1 MYKIAKLTFEAA
13 DGAQKDG
20 QLQEQV
26 ENYFSAL
33 INQGRVAEYFL
44 MQQEGALVAI
54 ASLPEEDALS
64 EQYDNKY
71 VKRFSEGLSVHWEL
85 IGEEAFDSHVCTCQH
100 PSCYLLDG
108 DGEEDGPVF
117 CGDCGGEV
125 PLYRVPADET
135 QEHASLIS
143 WQLSYQA
150 MLTLWCESLSDRF
163 TRRQIEHPASALN
176 REGRRLGA
184 KYGRSISVGNAGL
197 RFPKRNHKTTGNTM
211 KVQYLGTGAAEG
223 VPAVFCN
230 CEYCR
235 GLRVRMAAGRAGR
248 EVRSRSQVILDGELS
263 VDFPPDAYS
272 HSLAHGVDLSAIKYL
287 LVTHS
292 HMDHFYAHDFILRG
306 YKYAHEMT
314 EAQLTIFGN
323 AEVCSVFRE
332 DTRREM
338 KDSVAPN
345 IDLRT
350 VGAYQELAFEDWRAY
365 TFPAQH
371 SSKEP
376 LLYLIERGGK
386 RVLHLTDTGKLP
398 DESMDFLKALKK
410 RADLVTFDCTF
421 LWDKT
426 EPGARHMGLDEVSY
440 TVGRLERAGIA
451 DERTKKVIT
460 HFSHNSTPTAEAVAR
475 AEREFGFIAAYDGM
489 MLEI

>member
-1 MYKIAKLTFEAA
+1 
-13 DGAQKDG
+13 
-20 QLQEQV
+20 
-26 ENYFSAL
+26 
-33 INQGRVAEYFL
+33 
-44 MQQEGALVAI
+44 
-54 ASLPEEDALS
+54 
-64 EQYDNKY
+64 
-71 VKRFSEGLSVHWEL
+71 
-85 IGEEAFDSHVCTCQH
+85 
-100 PSCYLLDG
+100 
-108 DGEEDGPVF
+108 
-117 CGDCGGEV
+117 
-125 PLYRVPADET
+125 
-135 QEHASLIS
+135 
-143 WQLSYQA
+143 
-150 MLTLWCESLSDRF
+150 
-163 TRRQIEHPASALN
+163 
-176 REGRRLGA
+176 
-184 KYGRSISVGNAGL
+184 
-197 RFPKRNHKTTGNTM
+197 M

-235 GLRVRMAAGRAGR
+235 GLRARMAAGRAGR

-332 DTRREM
+332 DARREM

-398 DESMDFLKALKK
+398 DESMDFLKGLKK
-410 RADLVTFDCTF
+410 RVDLVTFDCTF

-426 EPGARHMGLDEVSY
+426 EPGARHMGLDEVSR
-440 TVGRLERAGIA
+440 TVGRLERAGVA
-451 DERTKKVIT
+451 DENTQKVIT

-475 AEREFGFIAAYDGM
+475 AERECGFIAAYDGM
-489 MLEI
+489 TLEI

>member
-1 MYKIAKLTFEAA
+1 
-13 DGAQKDG
+13 
-20 QLQEQV
+20 
-26 ENYFSAL
+26 
-33 INQGRVAEYFL
+33 
-44 MQQEGALVAI
+44 
-54 ASLPEEDALS
+54 
-64 EQYDNKY
+64 
-71 VKRFSEGLSVHWEL
+71 
-85 IGEEAFDSHVCTCQH
+85 
-100 PSCYLLDG
+100 
-108 DGEEDGPVF
+108 
-117 CGDCGGEV
+117 
-125 PLYRVPADET
+125 
-135 QEHASLIS
+135 
-143 WQLSYQA
+143 
-150 MLTLWCESLSDRF
+150 
-163 TRRQIEHPASALN
+163 
-176 REGRRLGA
+176 
-184 KYGRSISVGNAGL
+184 
-197 RFPKRNHKTTGNTM
+197 M

-398 DESMDFLKALKK
+398 DAWIF
-410 RADLVTFDCTF
+410 
-421 LWDKT
+421 
-426 EPGARHMGLDEVSY
+426 
-440 TVGRLERAGIA
+440 
-451 DERTKKVIT
+451 
-460 HFSHNSTPTAEAVAR
+460 
-475 AEREFGFIAAYDGM
+475 
-489 MLEI
+489 

>member
-1 MYKIAKLTFEAA
+1 
-13 DGAQKDG
+13 
-20 QLQEQV
+20 
-26 ENYFSAL
+26 
-33 INQGRVAEYFL
+33 
-44 MQQEGALVAI
+44 
-54 ASLPEEDALS
+54 
-64 EQYDNKY
+64 
-71 VKRFSEGLSVHWEL
+71 
-85 IGEEAFDSHVCTCQH
+85 
-100 PSCYLLDG
+100 
-108 DGEEDGPVF
+108 
-117 CGDCGGEV
+117 
-125 PLYRVPADET
+125 
-135 QEHASLIS
+135 
-143 WQLSYQA
+143 
-150 MLTLWCESLSDRF
+150 
-163 TRRQIEHPASALN
+163 
-176 REGRRLGA
+176 
-184 KYGRSISVGNAGL
+184 
-197 RFPKRNHKTTGNTM
+197 M

-235 GLRVRMAAGRAGR
+235 GLRARMAAGRAGR

-314 EAQLTIFGN
+314 EPQLTIFGN

-398 DESMDFLKALKK
+398 DESMDFLKGLKK
-410 RADLVTFDCTF
+410 RVDLVTFDSPFSGTRPSRVRGT
-421 LWDKT
+421 WGWT
-426 EPGARHMGLDEVSY
+426 RSATPSEGWSVRVSQTRAPKRSLRTSRT
-440 TVGRLERAGIA
+440 TVCRPRRRWRVRSVNLVLSR
-451 DERTKKVIT
+451 RM
-460 HFSHNSTPTAEAVAR
+460 TA
-475 AEREFGFIAAYDGM
+475 
-489 MLEI
+489 